1 MSSVL
6 FCDNCHNILYPTRQ
20 QETEKIIYMCKICF
34 FETGAENIPNHI
46 FYSQN
51 YTSQKKLSHTNKYM
65 PYDFS
70 LKRKNILVDVEGS
83 SEKKMI
89 EVVSILD
96 DNLREIFIECIDISK
111 INNNIYPMQFYASS
125 SVQSTSM
132 NQTQE

>member
-20 QETEKIIYMCKICF
+20 QDTEIIYMCKICF
-34 FETGAENIPNHI
+34 FETSAENIPNHI

-51 YTSQKKLSHTNKYM
+51 YNSQKKLSHTNKYM

-70 LKRKNILVDVEGS
+70 LKRKNISVEVDG
-83 SEKKMI
+83 EKKVI

-96 DNLREIFIECIDISK
+96 DNLREIFIECIDLKK
-111 INNNIYPMQFYASS
+111 IKNDIFPMQFYSNVIQKQ
-125 SVQSTSM
+125 SVSE
-132 NQTQE
+132 NN

>member
-20 QETEKIIYMCKICF
+20 QDAEKIIYMCKICF
-34 FETGAENIPNHI
+34 FETDAENIPNHI

-51 YTSQKKLSHTNKYM
+51 YNSQKKLSHTNKYM

-70 LKRKNILVDVEGS
+70 LKRKNILVDVDGNS
-83 SEKKMI
+83 SEKRMI

-111 INNNIYPMQFYASS
+111 MNNEIFPMQFY
-125 SVQSTSM
+125 STVL
-132 NQTQE
+132 NKTVVETDK